1 MVEQDLQQRTTQQ
14 FTDKNIDWTTV
25 ELDQRGRDAI
35 LSGDAPNTAAHDQAL
50 NLAQEV
56 YGVRQISNKMT
67 INGINSQTEG
77 GSKAKTIKPATFSL
91 KSNNDGIVLTGIM
104 PNQEAIDTLVA
115 TTIKSYD
122 GKQVTNQLT
131 IEDDVADA
139 SWLPAINT
147 LIPTLVDLKQAD
159 LHVSDDKKS
168 LSGTSTS
175 ATEKVSILSA
185 ITTAFGK
192 EQTFEENI
200 TIKIPE
206 GKITANPDTL
216 IAKTIETSPTIADT
230 TKTQPSS
237 VIAESTEIE
246 TSTSTTETTEVSS
259 IAAETATVKAEE
271 KREEPAVDACQ
282 EKLNTAMQ
290 NKKILFANNRAEI
303 RAASFPLLSDIASI
317 IKECK
322 DVVSNKGISINGHTD
337 SRGRDSYNQALS
349 ERRAKAVKS
358 YLTKKGVSSALM
370 KAKGYGETQPVAD
383 NKTDAG
389 RAQNRRITFKIKS

>member
-1 MVEQDLQQRTTQQ
+1 MSKQGVVEQDLQQRTTQQ

-25 ELDQRGRDAI
+25 ELDKQGRDAI
-35 LSGDAPNTAAHDQAL
+35 LSGNAPDTATHDQAL

-56 YGVRQISNKMT
+56 YGVRHVSNKMT
-67 INGINSQTEG
+67 INGVDSQTVEG
-77 GSKAKTIKPATFSL
+77 NEAKTIKPATFSL
-91 KSNNDGIVLTGIM
+91 QSNDDGIVLTGIM

-115 TTIKSYD
+115 TTIKSYN

-131 IEDDVADA
+131 IEDSVADA
-139 SWLPAINT
+139 SWLPVINT
-147 LIPTLVDLKQAD
+147 LIPTLVDLKQAN
-159 LHVSDDKKS
+159 LYVSDDKKS

-175 ATEKVSILSA
+175 ATEKASILSA
-185 ITTAFGK
+185 MTTAFGE
-192 EQTFEENI
+192 EQAFAENI
-200 TIKIPE
+200 AIKTPE
-206 GKITANPDTL
+206 TKIA
-216 IAKTIETSPTIADT
+216 ET
-230 TKTQPSS
+230 TKTTPAVS
-237 VIAESTEIE
+237 AE
-246 TSTSTTETTEVSS
+246 TSKTEPAKSDVVESETTEMKP
-259 IAAETATVKAEE
+259 IIAETKKPNAVEPETTVAKAEE
-271 KREEPAVDACQ
+271 KIEEPAVNACQ
-282 EKLNTAMQ
+282 ERLNTAMQ

-303 RAASFPLLSDIASI
+303 RAASFPLLNDIGSI

-370 KAKGYGETQPVAD
+370 KAKGYGETQPIAD

-389 RAQNRRITFKIKS
+389 RAQNRRITFKIKN